1 MVGRCGRANCHI
13 GDSFDTPPTGY
24 LCLLMRYA
32 LSDAR
37 AWVRAN
43 LRGYFV
49 AGYTPFRPDGE
60 IDEPALRRNV
70 RATLAK
76 PGVGGLSLHTIHQE
90 FWTFTPEERRRV
102 TEVVLEEAAGRAP
115 VVVNVSD
122 PGARNAVAYA
132 RHAKAAGA
140 DAVMV
145 WPPVYGPRTAA
156 GVRAYYEAIAEG
168 IDIGFFAYSTTLA
181 ELGFHLDAAQV
192 EALLPIPHLCG
203 VQVTSSLENYAAM
216 MQRVG
221 DRICVTTS
229 LEETLLH
236 GHRNF
241 PERAVRFTL
250 GSSRPLLVQ
259 NAENPHCGR
268 FMAALLRGDL
278 DEAGRQQK
286 IVAGLAETLQSRYF
300 ARGFHHV
307 ALFKRVA
314 GLLGLETHGLRPA
327 LAEPE
332 PAELAECV
340 AVLRGAGLL

>member
-1 MVGRCGRANCHI
+1 
-13 GDSFDTPPTGY
+13 
-24 LCLLMRYA
+24 MRYS
-32 LSDAR
+32 LPDAR

-49 AGYTPFRPDGE
+49 ACYTPFRPDGE

-70 RATLAK
+70 HATLAK

-102 TEVVLEEAAGRAP
+102 TDLVLEEAAGRAP

-122 PGARNAVAYA
+122 PAVRNVVRLARE
-132 RHAKAAGA
+132 AKAAGA
-140 DAVMV
+140 DAVMI

-156 GVRAYYEAIAEG
+156 GVRAYYEAIAAG
-168 IDIGFFAYSTTLA
+168 IDIGFFAYSTTLS
-181 ELGFHLDAAQV
+181 ELGFHMDAEQV
-192 EALLPIPHLCG
+192 EALVAIPHLCG
-203 VQVTSSLENYAAM
+203 VQVTSSLDNYAAM
-216 MQRVG
+216 MARVG

-229 LEETLLH
+229 LEETILH
-236 GHRNF
+236 GHREF
-241 PERAVRFTL
+241 PAHAVRFTL

-259 NAENPHCGR
+259 TAAQPHCGR
-268 FMAALLRGDL
+268 FMAALLSGDL
-278 DEAGRQQK
+278 EEAARQQK
-286 IVAGLAETLQSRYF
+286 IVAALAETLQSRYF

-340 AVLRGAGLL
+340 AVLREAGLL